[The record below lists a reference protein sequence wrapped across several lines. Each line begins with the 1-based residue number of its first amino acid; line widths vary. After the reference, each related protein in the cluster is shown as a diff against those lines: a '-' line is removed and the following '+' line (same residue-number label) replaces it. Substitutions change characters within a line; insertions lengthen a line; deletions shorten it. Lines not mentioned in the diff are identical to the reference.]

1 MKLNCAIIE
10 DEPLAQ
16 KILESYINRIEDLV
30 LVGTADN
37 IIQFRKLTSTVPISI
52 ILLDLRLR
60 GTAREEIVNLLKEDY
75 IIILVTAYSVKH
87 LDGLNLF
94 KIEAVLNKPV
104 SFEQFSKCITKVFA
118 KLNWWTVPIFNWL

>member
-60 GTAREEIVNLLKEDY
+60 GTAREEIVNLLKED
-75 IIILVTAYSVKH
+75 K
-87 LDGLNLF
+87 
-94 KIEAVLNKPV
+94 
-104 SFEQFSKCITKVFA
+104 
-118 KLNWWTVPIFNWL
+118 